1 VSSIDAY
8 IITAI
13 CLYSTGHWI
22 GGSVATVLAAWGA
35 YQIVQDPTGMK
46 RLTGLLRS

>member
-1 VSSIDAY
+1 MTSIDAY

-13 CLYSTGHWI
+13 CLFSAGHWI

-35 YQIVQDPTGMK
+35 YQMVQDPTGMK
-46 RLTGLLRS
+46 RALNLLRS